1 MMRYNYVYVYV
12 YMCHVYVYMYRVPL
26 TAQMSEA
33 AVRAP
38 EDQGRPLATLEDLGR
53 PLATLEDLGR
63 PLARGSSRRGL
74 PRSSRSR

>member
-1 MMRYNYVYVYV
+1 
-12 YMCHVYVYMYRVPL
+12 MCHVYVYMYRVPL
-26 TAQMSEA
+26 KAQMSEA

-38 EDQGRPLATLEDLGR
+38 EDQGR